1 MDTKMKT
8 SKSGFAWPL
17 VVALG
22 GFLLG
27 FTTLYGQ
34 TLENK
39 SMRVDI
45 SAKGSIKI
53 IYDISGKHDYKLET
67 DFFTVVTDREAS
79 EVTKG
84 TEFSYD

>member
-1 MDTKMKT
+1 MKPV
-8 SKSGFAWPL
+8 KSSFAWQF
-17 VVALG
+17 VIALG
-22 GFLLG
+22 GFLFG
-27 FTTLYGQ
+27 FTTLCGQ

-39 SMRVDI
+39 SMRIDI
-45 SAKGSIKI
+45 SATGSIKT
-53 IYDISGKHDYKLET
+53 IYDVSGKHDYKLET